1 MVLPAI
7 APQWKLDKNIGQDLG
22 SVLSVASNGTL
33 IYAGNQTSLTSW
45 DISTLEQVDSVDL
58 QSQVRSINILGQ
70 SLFALLSAS
79 GQIAK
84 FSLSPLAKAGT
95 CGKNANGYCLDDKSI
110 YVITGESAIYVY
122 DQATLQNT
130 GVLNMHLP
138 SMMSIAYAAGIIAVI
153 SNDGKHTSTSF
164 CDASTGGI
172 RKTTQ
177 NTFPAT
183 QLATT
188 SKGDFLVFTDQPVE
202 EMNLFQVW
210 NAENGDMQTTVTVT
224 PFGPVNDILE
234 TSEGIFVAGKG
245 IGILRNKLTLEQI
258 EELETNNPYSLTLV
272 NPTTLASGGG
282 NGISVW
288 TKSSEGVVVANPH
301 RLAELTWKKM
311 QSIPLSQAPS
321 FFARNKRTI
330 YAAVGNQLTGYHLI
344 NDELVPG
351 TPSTLNGQVVAMI
364 HCNGSLFYATNGTG
378 GNGPYQLI
386 PLIGTGPA
394 PQGVFTSDF
403 PINCATASA
412 SKIYL
417 GCAQGVVYI
426 VDPVALTGLKIGT
439 NKSGITAIAVT
450 PKALAITA
458 GGHLS
463 SYDPENGTAFN
474 SGDTDYQVP
483 MLVAA
488 GDDYIVTAESAPEIS
503 NPFGLKIFPLKAP
516 KAPSLP
522 VQTQMQVNLPIFDAL
537 LFEDQMLTG
546 GVNIQSFSND
556 INLKPLGTLENSTIS
571 YSMIKIDEDLFV
583 SYSGSALELWGR
595 GPVTRAHP
603 SAQESTSIFA
613 SIKRA
618 IWS

>member
-1 MVLPAI
+1 MVSQAN
-7 APQWKLDKNIGQDLG
+7 APQWTLDKIIGQNLG

-33 IYAGNQTSLTSW
+33 IYAGNDTSLTSW
-45 DISTLEQVDSVDL
+45 DVSTMEQVDSVDL
-58 QSQVRSINILGQ
+58 QTQVLSIQILGK

-79 GQIAK
+79 GQVVK
-84 FSLSPLAKAGT
+84 FSLSPFANAGT
-95 CGKNANGYCLDDKSI
+95 CGKNANGYCLDDKSV

-122 DQATLQNT
+122 DQVTLQNT
-130 GVLNMHLP
+130 GVLNTHLP
-138 SMMSIAYAAGIIAVI
+138 SIMSIAYAAGIIAVI
-153 SNDGKHTSTSF
+153 SYDGKQTSTSF

-177 NTFPAT
+177 NSFAAT

-188 SKGDFLVFTDQPVE
+188 RKGDFIVFNDE
-202 EMNLFQVW
+202 CGAEMSLFQVW
-210 NAENGDMQTTVTVT
+210 NTENGDMQTSITVT
-224 PFGPVNDILE
+224 PFGPVIDILE
-234 TSEGIFVAGKG
+234 TAEGIFVAGNG
-245 IGILRNKLTLEQI
+245 ISLLRNKMTLEKVD
-258 EELETNNPYSLTLV
+258 ELKSNNPYSLTLV

-311 QSIPLSQAPS
+311 QSLPLSQAPS
-321 FFARNKRTI
+321 FFARNQRTI
-330 YAAVGNQLTGYHLI
+330 YAAVGNQLTYYHLV

-351 TPSTLNGQVVAMI
+351 TMGSLNGQVAALI
-364 HCNGSLFYATNGTG
+364 QCNGSLFYATNGTG
-378 GNGPYQLI
+378 GKGPYQLI
-386 PLIGTGPA
+386 PIIGTGPA
-394 PQGVFTSDF
+394 PQGTFTSDF

-417 GCAQGVVYI
+417 GCAEGVVYI
-426 VDPVALTGLKIGT
+426 VDPVAMTGLKVGT

-450 PKALAITA
+450 PQALAITA
-458 GGHLS
+458 GGVLS
-463 SYDPENGTAFN
+463 SYDPESGTAIN
-474 SGDTDYQVP
+474 SGNTDYQVP

-503 NPFGLKIFPLKAP
+503 NPFGMKIFPLKAP
-516 KAPSLP
+516 KDSSLP
-522 VQTQMQVNLPIFDAL
+522 VQTQMQVDLPIFDAI

-556 INLKPLGTLENSTIS
+556 INLKPLGMLENSTFS

-595 GPVTRAHP
+595 GPVTQAHP
-603 SAQESTSIFA
+603 AEQESTSIFA
-613 SIKRA
+613 SIKRT
-618 IWS
+618 IWG